1 MLKCPKINLISF
13 VFVINLIFNYIPNHN
28 LMYISY
34 IMKNFDGEEIVNRR
48 NNTATKSI
56 EKLQYIE
63 FLWYITK
70 GKTENTKTVIDYS
83 A

>member
-1 MLKCPKINLISF
+1 
-13 VFVINLIFNYIPNHN
+13 
-28 LMYISY
+28 
-34 IMKNFDGEEIVNRR
+34 MKKFDGEEIVNQR

-56 EKLQYIE
+56 EKIQYIE